1 MCENPL
7 FVTDSRKVV
16 PGSVFVALKGT
27 RTDGHLYVQEAL
39 NKGALYVVVQED
51 VSLPKDKVLKVENT
65 VEFLLLKAKEKL
77 QRYKPFVIGITGS
90 NGKTTTK
97 EVIYHL
103 IGEGKAFRNQG
114 NLNTEI
120 GLPISIL
127 NDYKGEKFV
136 VLEMAMNRVGDIA
149 KLCEV
154 AKPKLSILLNVGTA
168 HRGVAGS
175 DEAIIEGKLQI
186 VQFME
191 EDGTAIVHHDQ
202 RLLQRISNKSLI
214 TFGNKQGDYQLLDY
228 SYEELTTKAEYK
240 TPKGILSFHF
250 GSIWNVGQLTNL
262 AAAIAAVDFLDIT
275 LNIEFLETFSP
286 IGGRFR
292 VFKHREI
299 YTIDDCYN
307 ASLESFRVAVEALK
321 KLGKRSFAVVGSIK
335 EQGQYSVETHKQLG
349 KILEELDGVVVYN
362 IDHEIDPM
370 ECSKEMFRSDDPMK
384 ICDFLRKLLK
394 PQDAILFKASRSV
407 EMERVLKVFLEDDR

>member
-1 MCENPL
+1 MCENLL

-51 VSLPKDKVLKVENT
+51 VDLPKDKVLKVGDT
-65 VEFLLLKAKEKL
+65 VEFLLSKAKEKL

-97 EVIYHL
+97 EVIYTL
-103 IGEGKAFRNQG
+103 IGEGRAFRNQG

-127 NDYKGEKFV
+127 NEYKGENFV
-136 VLEMAMNRVGDIA
+136 VFEMAMNKVGDIA
-149 KLCEV
+149 RLCEV
-154 AKPKLSILLNVGTA
+154 AKPKLSILLNVGSA

-186 VQFME
+186 IQFMDE
-191 EDGTAIVHHDQ
+191 NGTAVVHHDQ
-202 RLLQRISNKSLI
+202 RLLQRISNRSLI
-214 TFGNKQGDYQLLDY
+214 TFGNRQGDYQLLDY
-228 SYEELTTKAEYK
+228 NYEELTTKAEYK
-240 TPKGILSFHF
+240 TPKGVLSFNF
-250 GSIWNVGQLTNL
+250 QSIWNVGQLTNL
-262 AAAIAAVDFLDIT
+262 AAAIATIDLLDMT
-275 LNIEFLETFSP
+275 LNRELLETFPSVA
-286 IGGRFR
+286 GRFR
-292 VFKHREI
+292 VFKHKER

-307 ASLESFRVAVEALK
+307 ASLESFKVAIETLK
-321 KLGKRSFAVVGSIK
+321 RLGKRSFAVVGSIK

-349 KILEELDGVVVYN
+349 KVLEELDGVIVYN

-370 ECSKEMFRSDDPMK
+370 ECSKELFRSDDPIK
-384 ICDFLRKLLK
+384 IRDFLRKILE
-394 PQDAILFKASRSV
+394 PEDAVLFKASRSV
-407 EMERVLKVFLEDDR
+407 EMERVLKVFLEDDL